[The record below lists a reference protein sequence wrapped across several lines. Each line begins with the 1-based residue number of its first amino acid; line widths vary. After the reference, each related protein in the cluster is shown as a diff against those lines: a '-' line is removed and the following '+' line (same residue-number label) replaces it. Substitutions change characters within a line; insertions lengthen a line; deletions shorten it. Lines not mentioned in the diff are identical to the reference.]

1 MMTYQNMSAFV
12 AIIVHHCLKNLSDSQ
27 AESRSH
33 MCSTSKSI
41 QHRRSS
47 ESSCGLRSTRPPLFL
62 KSHENRSPHE
72 SPKTSTSGH
81 FWWWLAWYIQCVLSL
96 RCQSRPRMSLAAA
109 CNGIEWVCRAECKHT
124 LYEQAHEVTEQSQAH
139 CTLTCRTRRP
149 RCCFPWPQKHVEFIS
164 CWKTVRK
171 WDRLPLTHEF
181 SKESYILLLNLP
193 TWILLT
199 SSDLSMLLFLSAAQ
213 NVPNISNQWHLHLI
227 DGGQKWLWVW

>member
-47 ESSCGLRSTRPPLFL
+47 ESSCGLRSMRPPLFL

-164 CWKTVRK
+164 CWQNSQKVRQTAVDSRIFK
-171 WDRLPLTHEF
+171 GILHFTIESAYMNSPDQQLSQYVVISQCSTER
-181 SKESYILLLNLP
+181 SKY
-193 TWILLT
+193 
-199 SSDLSMLLFLSAAQ
+199 
-213 NVPNISNQWHLHLI
+213 
-227 DGGQKWLWVW
+227 